1 MNREVII
8 KQILDELIKNGSEIE
23 YLKELEERNLES
35 KLIKGITILSTALVC
50 IYSIVSFIFVF

>member
-1 MNREVII
+1 MNARYMLIPLII
-8 KQILDELIKNGSEIE
+8 GFAMIGKGFE
-23 YLKELEERNLES
+23 KEES